1 MALANLIS
9 RLEHEAQDRVRAIQE
24 EADAEV
30 RGIEEVTKKAIGKIM
45 SHQFERERG
54 ERHLVQQ
61 RELAMARRQARAGE
75 LEAQH
80 AQIGRVLNRARM
92 LLSEI
97 GSSPAYAA
105 AVSSHLHEALSF
117 LHGLQPR
124 VRCQA
129 AFAAVLHAA
138 IDRHEGAQLVI
149 DESIAPGFVAEAAD
163 GSVVVDETLP
173 MRLARATTRLT
184 MALARKLADDSH

>member
-9 RLEHEAQDRVRAIQE
+9 RLEHEAQDRVRAIEE

-30 RGIEEVTKKAIGKIM
+30 RAIEEATDQAIAEIM
-45 SHQFERERG
+45 SHQFKRQRG

-80 AQIGRVLNRARM
+80 AQIRRVLNRARSLVPEM
-92 LLSEI
+92 

-105 AVSSHLHEALSF
+105 AVTSHLHEALSY

-124 VRCQA
+124 VRCQP

-138 IDRHEGAQLVI
+138 IDQHDGAQLVT
-149 DESIAPGFVAEAAD
+149 DESIGPGFVAEAAD
-163 GSVVVDETLP
+163 GSVVVDDTLP
-173 MRLARATTRLT
+173 MRLVRAKPRLT